1 MFKKTFVPSMVLAGF
16 LGTPAVASAELS
28 ANIGWVSNYI
38 FRGIFQETSSAFAG
52 IDYEHESGFFIG
64 TWGADVG
71 EGLETDLYFGYGGES
86 GDFNWMIGATGYFYT
101 DDFDDTYK
109 EINLGIGYGLFSLDF
124 ALGEWDGFGQK
135 EDYTFTSV
143 TFAPEMG
150 PYFTIGAFGRD
161 FDGEYYEIGY
171 ERSVADIDLSIAM
184 TYSDNLPVTRSSG
197 KYALVFGISKT
208 FGIGR

>member
-1 MFKKTFVPSMVLAGF
+1 
-16 LGTPAVASAELS
+16 
-28 ANIGWVSNYI
+28 
-38 FRGIFQETSSAFAG
+38 
-52 IDYEHESGFFIG
+52 
-64 TWGADVG
+64 
-71 EGLETDLYFGYGGES
+71 
-86 GDFNWMIGATGYFYT
+86 MIGATGYFYT

-143 TFAPEMG
+143 TFAPEKG

-161 FDGEYYEIGY
+161 FDGEYFEIGY